1 MWFARFLFR
10 SSASLLKNKNGII
23 FVFLFYTF
31 FVVLFLFSFEYFVLH
46 FFFRLGFGA
55 LNSFEDRAGE
65 LPFLSRFWNFK
76 YWRNK
81 VLKKSLRKQQALEIR
96 LKFLFCFYIYNFL
109 KSPYGAIGLLIANP
123 ISLSSLINTFQFYRG
138 LWVCLRFQDVQF

>member
-1 MWFARFLFR
+1 M
-10 SSASLLKNKNGII
+10 
-23 FVFLFYTF
+23 
-31 FVVLFLFSFEYFVLH
+31 VLFLFFCSILFLLYYSCFHLKILFYI
-46 FFFRLGFGA
+46 FFFQVRFWC

-65 LPFLSRFWNFK
+65 LPFLSRLWNFK

-81 VLKKSLRKQQALEIR
+81 VLKKSLRKQQALEIQ
-96 LKFLFCFYIYNFL
+96 LNFLFCFYIYNFL
-109 KSPYGAIGLLIANP
+109 KSPFGAIGLLIANP